1 MKDVNWQPDF
11 VLDIRNLD
19 CPISLLQF
27 RKRLKEME
35 EGKVLQV
42 RTNNDGIRNDL
53 VTMVSRSAD
62 ECLIGTGREEESYF
76 LYIQK
81 RRNT

>member
-1 MKDVNWQPDF
+1 MKDANRQPDL

-19 CPISLLQF
+19 CPVSLLQF
-27 RKRLKEME
+27 RKRLKEMA
-35 EGKVLQV
+35 EGKVLLVQ
-42 RTNNDGIRNDL
+42 TNNDGIRNDL

-62 ECLIGTGREEESYF
+62 ECLIGTGREDESYN

>member
-1 MKDVNWQPDF
+1 M
-11 VLDIRNLD
+11 D

-53 VTMVSRSAD
+53 VTLVSRSAG
-62 ECLIGTGREEESYF
+62 ERLIGTGREDESYF

>member
-1 MKDVNWQPDF
+1 M
-11 VLDIRNLD
+11 DIRNLD
-19 CPISLLQF
+19 CPVSLLQF

-35 EGKVLQV
+35 EGKVLLVQ
-42 RTNNDGIRNDL
+42 TNNDGIRNDL
-53 VTMVSRSAD
+53 VTLVSRSAD
-62 ECLIGTGREEESYF
+62 ECLIGNGREDESYN